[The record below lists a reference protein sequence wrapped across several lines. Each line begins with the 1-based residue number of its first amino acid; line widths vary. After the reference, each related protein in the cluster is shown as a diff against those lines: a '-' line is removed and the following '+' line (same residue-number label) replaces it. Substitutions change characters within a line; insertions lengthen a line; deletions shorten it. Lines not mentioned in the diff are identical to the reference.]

1 VNKSG
6 GGDGTATGADQ
17 TAAEQTADGGGST
30 AESAPAPDAGTVSQQ
45 SAQDKAEQYLNIMG
59 GFSHDGLIRQ
69 LTTGDGFSTEDA
81 TWAVDRLD
89 VDWNEQAAEK
99 AKQYQDTIGGFSR
112 SSMIQQLTTG
122 DAFTQAEAEHGAS
135 AVGL

>member
-1 VNKSG
+1 V
-6 GGDGTATGADQ
+6 
-17 TAAEQTADGGGST
+17 GS
-30 AESAPAPDAGTVSQQ
+30 
-45 SAQDKAEQYLNIMG
+45 
-59 GFSHDGLIRQ
+59 SHDGLIRQ
-69 LTTGDGFSTEDA
+69 LTSGDGFSTEDA
-81 TWAVDRLD
+81 TWAVDHLD

-112 SSMIQQLTTG
+112 SSMIQQLTVG